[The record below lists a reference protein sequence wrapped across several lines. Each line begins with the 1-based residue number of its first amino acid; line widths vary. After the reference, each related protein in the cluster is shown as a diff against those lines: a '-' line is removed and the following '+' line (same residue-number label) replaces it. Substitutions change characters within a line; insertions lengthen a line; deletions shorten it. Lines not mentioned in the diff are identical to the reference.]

1 MTKETLLKFKKIYEE
16 KGKGFE
22 HKLAKVNHSLK
33 LLEPKKDVLKEIEK
47 NKKNKN

>member
-22 HKLAKVNHSLK
+22 HKLDKVKKSLEF
-33 LLEPKKDVLKEIEK
+33 LELKKEK
-47 NKKNKN
+47 QKK